1 MKKYCLLPFSFL
13 ISISIC
19 GQVSDKIPG
28 IYSLTSV
35 METASAFK
43 LNKDSTFEFYFSYG
57 ALDRYGSGKWSIVNK
72 LIVLNS
78 KPYPGKDFKLTDSS
92 LTKNSFITIQIKDK
106 NPHLYRFVYCLS
118 KGETGDSLLNAND
131 SGIIILPRNHD
142 TINLW

>member
-1 MKKYCLLPFSFL
+1 
-13 ISISIC
+13 
-19 GQVSDKIPG
+19 
-28 IYSLTSV
+28 